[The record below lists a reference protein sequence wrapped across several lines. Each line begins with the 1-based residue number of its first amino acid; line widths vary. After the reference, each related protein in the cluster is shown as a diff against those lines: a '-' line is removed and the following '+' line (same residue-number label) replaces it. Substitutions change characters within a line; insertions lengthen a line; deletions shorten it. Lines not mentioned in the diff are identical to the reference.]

1 MRRRRWIWVL
11 GAASVLLL
19 FFTAQPLFAAEKT
32 VKLLILDCG

>member
-11 GAASVLLL
+11 GVASVMFL
-19 FFTAQPLFAAEKT
+19 FLSAQPLFAAEKT